1 MCFNPYID
9 DTDLI
14 KNMKLV
20 KQVNFKLADKEG
32 NELFVKTTEED
43 KFIEYCFLTD
53 LEEDPVFIF
62 TKEDLKQLV
71 ENLS

>member
-1 MCFNPYID
+1 
-9 DTDLI
+9 
-14 KNMKLV
+14 MKLV

-32 NELFVKTTEED
+32 NELFVRTTEEE
-43 KFIEYCFLTD
+43 KVVQYCFLTD

-71 ENLS
+71 DNLS

>member
-9 DTDLI
+9 DTEI

-20 KQVNFKLADKEG
+20 KQVNFKLTEKEG
-32 NELFVKTTEED
+32 NELFVRTTEED

-53 LEEDPVFIF
+53 LEEDPVFTF

-71 ENLS
+71 DNLS